1 MPPAQT
7 RCDLRVR
14 IPHGY
19 GPAANRLL
27 ENYRVRAGKPP
38 GAIPADDQVNDPGG
52 RRRPPA
58 HADLAELADAQD
70 SGSCARKG
78 VGVRAPRSAPS
89 TYRANGSSRHLG
101 REAEPSSQRVVAQH
115 GSAPRSGRGGRR
127 FESVRPDTMPAG
139 VRQPLGDDSLPGA
152 ITTAWPS
159 GEAAGC
165 NPRTARFDSGCRVQ
179 SITGTVRLPEGH
191 WPFKPAG
198 EGSNP
203 SRCTHRGVEQLV
215 AREPHK
221 LKVAGSSPATPTTP
235 T

>member
-7 RCDLRVR
+7 RCDLGVR
-14 IPHGY
+14 IPLGY

-89 TYRANGSSRHLG
+89 TYRASGSSRHLG

-139 VRQPLGDDSLPGA
+139 ARQPLGDDSLPGA

-165 NPRTARFDSGCRVQ
+165 NPAQPGSTPGAVSRASQAPFDYRKVTGLSSQQAR
-179 SITGTVRLPEGH
+179 VRIPHGA
-191 WPFKPAG
+191 PI
-198 EGSNP
+198 
-203 SRCTHRGVEQLV
+203 GVW
-215 AREPHK
+215 
-221 LKVAGSSPATPTTP
+221 SSW
-235 T
+235 

>member
-78 VGVRAPRSAPS
+78 VGSSPS
-89 TYRANGSSRHLG
+89 VGTQHISS
-101 REAEPSSQRVVAQH
+101 EW
-115 GSAPRSGRGGRR
+115 
-127 FESVRPDTMPAG
+127 F
-139 VRQPLGDDSLPGA
+139 QP
-152 ITTAWPS
+152 
-159 GEAAGC
+159 
-165 NPRTARFDSGCRVQ
+165 
-179 SITGTVRLPEGH
+179 
-191 WPFKPAG
+191 
-198 EGSNP
+198 P
-203 SRCTHRGVEQLV
+203 SRTG
-215 AREPHK
+215 
-221 LKVAGSSPATPTTP
+221 G
-235 T
+235 